1 MTLDM
6 SEKTMET
13 TEIELLRD
21 SICSEGEGN
30 YLIVS
35 VH

>member
-6 SEKTMET
+6 SEKTMEIAK
-13 TEIELLRD
+13 IELLRD
-21 SICSEGEGN
+21 SICSGGGGN

-35 VH
+35 AH